1 MSLLT
6 HGSHLPWPQPAPPAT
21 LEPAPE
27 GPALLA
33 RNTPDKLVER
43 ITKRKAGVLFTSG
56 PLSNANWAAA
66 LTANKARKTAITN
79 PARKRMVSWLEAK
92 AERSEKMAID
102 SMIEHILESP
112 PIERA
117 PLPRRLKRLLWLCR

>member
-1 MSLLT
+1 M
-6 HGSHLPWPQPAPPAT
+6 
-21 LEPAPE
+21 
-27 GPALLA
+27 
-33 RNTPDKLVER
+33 
-43 ITKRKAGVLFTSG
+43 LFTSG

-112 PIERA
+112 PPVKSERCQLTLVKDEA
-117 PLPRRLKRLLWLCR
+117 RRPGVSPGKIVAIGMDAVVSPGPQ